1 VKTIGTFRAEAKFPY
16 DVPRQ
21 GSLNKNQ
28 AVGIIELLPGNDF
41 EQALSDLD
49 GFERI
54 WVIYEFHHNQNWKP
68 KTTPPRGPNIKR
80 GVFATRSPYRPNPIG
95 LSCVKLLKVDG
106 LRVFVQEY
114 DLLDGSP
121 VLDIKPYLPY
131 ADSFPDAKM
140 GWAEDVDAQPWIIS
154 YGETAERQLH
164 WLEAN
169 GLTTLGPAIVSQLEY
184 EPIDQN
190 RKRVIQ
196 TETGEFIFSYRTWRV
211 HFALIPDEKRVL
223 VEKIFSGYDETELHD
238 GKDPYQ
244 DKAIHIAFRTNNNIV
259 SS

>member
-1 VKTIGTFRAEAKFPY
+1 MKSIGTFRAEAKFPY

-21 GSLNKNQ
+21 GSLGKNQ
-28 AVGIIELLPGNDF
+28 PVGILELLPGSDF

-49 GFERI
+49 GFDRI

-95 LSCVKLLKVDG
+95 LSCLKLLKVDG
-106 LRVFVQEY
+106 LRIFVQEY
-114 DLLDGSP
+114 DLLDGTP
-121 VLDIKPYLPY
+121 ILDIKPYLPY
-131 ADSFPDAKM
+131 ADSFPEAKM
-140 GWAEDVDAQPWIIS
+140 GWAEDVDSQPWIIS
-154 YGETAERQLH
+154 YTNSAEAELH

-169 GLTTLGPAIVSQLEY
+169 GVSMIGPAIVSQLEF

-190 RKRVIQ
+190 RKRVMQ
-196 TETGEFIFSYRTWRV
+196 AEQGDFIFSYRTWRV
-211 HFALIPDEKRVL
+211 HFDLIPDKKTLL
-223 VEKIFSGYDETELHD
+223 VKKISSGYGEAELSD

-244 DKAIHIAFRTNNNIV
+244 DKAIHIAYGLA
-259 SS
+259 SPHL